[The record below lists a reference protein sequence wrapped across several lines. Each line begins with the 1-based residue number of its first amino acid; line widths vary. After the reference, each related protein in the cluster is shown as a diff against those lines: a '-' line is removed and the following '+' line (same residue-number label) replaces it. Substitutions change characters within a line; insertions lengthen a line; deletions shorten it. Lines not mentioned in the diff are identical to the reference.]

1 MRRSANTRQIISIQS
16 QVVHG
21 HVGNSAAAW
30 PMQALGAT
38 VAVVPTTLLSNHPHY
53 PTVRGRVLEADL
65 VADLLRGVEERGLVE
80 DCAVLLTGYLGSV
93 EVGEVVS
100 AFVERALRRN
110 PDILCV
116 CDPVIGDDGI
126 GVFVAYGLPELI
138 RDRLLPQARLATPNQ
153 FELEWLAKRP
163 ARDLEGLIAAIREVR
178 GGRSIDFAVTGCI
191 LEDTPDGQVETIVA
205 EGDAVARIA
214 APRIPIRPCGT
225 GDLFTGVLVAHR
237 SAGLSLCA
245 SARLAVQAV
254 SAILTQTQIRKSEEM
269 IITLDALGAKGGAGA
284 KGRA

>member
-1 MRRSANTRQIISIQS
+1 MRQIISIQS

-53 PTVRGRVLEADL
+53 PTMRGRVLEADL

-80 DCAVLLTGYLGSV
+80 NCAVLLTGYLGSV
-93 EVGEVVS
+93 EVGQVVS

-110 PDILCV
+110 PDIHCV

-163 ARDLEGLIAAIREVR
+163 ARNLEGIVAAVHEVR
-178 GGRSIDFAVTGCI
+178 AGRSVDFAVTGCV
-191 LEDTPDGQVETIVA
+191 LEDTPESQVETIVA
-205 EGDAVARIA
+205 EGDAVTRIS
-214 APRIPIRPCGT
+214 APRIPVRPYGT

-254 SAILTQTQIRKSEEM
+254 SAVLTQTQIRQSGEM
-269 IITLDALGAKGGAGA
+269 VITLDALTAKGEA
-284 KGRA
+284 